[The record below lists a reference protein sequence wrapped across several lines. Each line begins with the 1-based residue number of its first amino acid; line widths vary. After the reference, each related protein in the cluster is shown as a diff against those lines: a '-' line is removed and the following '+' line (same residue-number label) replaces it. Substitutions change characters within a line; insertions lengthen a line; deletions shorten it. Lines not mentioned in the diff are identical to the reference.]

1 MQASQDMRRY
11 VVKLALDGAEGL
23 GVAVPGHILSCAHFF
38 KTFGVDRWIWLEV
51 TGEIPGE
58 DKAAYHVQTLDS
70 LLDFMVLGE
79 NPIGQEIDG
88 ACWVVDIAPPIK
100 PVRLAFPEGQFAVR
114 VPVYFFA
121 PDGKT
126 PINAQAIIRR
136 HSPTI
141 SLDQPVQNGCSGG
154 PVFTAD
160 HRLIG
165 IIQGSYKF
173 HGARPDQGHAVRI
186 DQAATGWLC
195 EELGGLEEWP
205 VQGEFIKMEE
215 VC

>member
-1 MQASQDMRRY
+1 MDVIQEMRRY

-38 KTFGVDRWIWLEV
+38 KTFGVDRWIWLELK
-51 TGEIPGE
+51 GEIPGE
-58 DKAAYHVQTLDS
+58 DKATYHVQTLDS

-88 ACWVVDIAPPIK
+88 SDWVVDIEPRIK
-100 PVRLAFPEGQFAVR
+100 PVRLVFPEGQFAVR
-114 VPVYFFA
+114 VPVYYFS
-121 PDGKT
+121 PDGQT
-126 PINAQAIIRR
+126 PIHAQAIIQR

-141 SLDQPVQNGCSGG
+141 NLDQPGLKGCSGG

-165 IIQGSYKF
+165 VIQGSF
-173 HGARPDQGHAVRI
+173 TFQGAIPDQGHALRI
-186 DQAATGWLC
+186 DQAASGWLC
-195 EELGGLEEWP
+195 DQLGGLEEWS
-205 VQGEFIKMEE
+205 VQGEFIKVEE
-215 VC
+215 VD